1 MDTLWN
7 PNKWAF
13 KWQRKIIPL
22 VKYNNPTYSK
32 STTHIDNNNN
42 NSSSKYTTPTIENN
56 KYINNNKYNNY
67 KNRFNDNR
75 RIYSAED
82 FEKLYANDF

>member
-1 MDTLWN
+1 MGY
-7 PNKWAF
+7 F
-13 KWQRKIIPL
+13 
-22 VKYNNPTYSK
+22 PTYSK
-32 STTHIDNNNN
+32 TTTHIDNNNN
-42 NSSSKYTTPTIENN
+42 SSSQRDTTPLAQTN

-82 FEKLYANDF
+82 FEKLYANIF